1 MIFKNIKNFFLKERG
16 NKFYRTLDY
25 YIGIPLVFIIGF
37 FRIKRKNIISNIKSI
52 GLLKTAG
59 IGDTIILSAIIR
71 DINYS
76 FPDIKIVLFTGG
88 NNYDAAKIIID
99 NNIIIE
105 KISFLNIIKS
115 IKILNKYQFDYFI
128 DFDPWPRINAL
139 LSFFSNSR
147 VKIGFKTKKQFR
159 HYIYDFTIEHSDKI
173 HEIENYRNLVKFFIK
188 NFKFTPEIKVDINK
202 KFNYAIVHMY
212 AGGINSYLKELD
224 ESQYIDLIKNI
235 LPFFDKVY
243 LTGSKDDQEKI
254 ERIKKIL
261 NDKKVVSIAGK
272 IDLKGVIK
280 LIAISKVVISV
291 NTGIM
296 HIAAAIGTPLIA
308 LHGPTNPKRW
318 GPLSKNAVIIKS
330 ALKCSPCLNLGFEYG
345 CKTNNCMKAINVNEI
360 VNEVKKII

>member
-1 MIFKNIKNFFLKERG
+1 MSKFFFKERG

-37 FRIKRKNIISNIKSI
+37 FRIKRKNIVNNIKSI

-59 IGDTIILSAIIR
+59 IGDTVLLSAIIR
-71 DINYS
+71 DIKYN

-99 NNIIIE
+99 NKTIIE
-105 KISFLNIIKS
+105 KISFLNLIKS
-115 IKILNKYQFDYFI
+115 IKVLKKYQFDYFI

-147 VKIGFKTKKQFR
+147 IKIGFKTKKQFR
-159 HYIYDFTIEHSDKI
+159 HYIYDVVIEHKNDI
-173 HEIENYRNLVKFFIK
+173 HEIENYRNLVRFFIK
-188 NFKFTPEIKVDINK
+188 NFKFIPEIKVDINK

-224 ESQYIDLIKNI
+224 ESQYINLIKNI
-235 LPFFDKVY
+235 LSFFDKVY
-243 LTGSKDDQEKI
+243 LTGSKDDQEKV

-261 NDKKVVSIAGK
+261 NNKKVVSVAGK
-272 IDLKGVIK
+272 ADLKGVMK

-318 GPLSKNAVIIKS
+318 GPLSNKAVIIKS
-330 ALKCSPCLNLGFEYG
+330 NLKCSPCLNLGFEYG
-345 CKTNNCMKAINVNEI
+345 CSKNNCMKSISINEI
-360 VNEVKKII
+360 VKRVKELI